1 MIFSSPLSGTMNV
14 HFGETV
20 AEFSQ
25 ISIAEQQLSNTRFL
39 SKGITECAGL
49 RFGEQQFFFLKYID
63 RPVQVTVLFTNGA

>member
-1 MIFSSPLSGTMNV
+1 MISSSPLSGTMNA

-49 RFGEQQFFFLKYID
+49 RFGEQEFFFKYID